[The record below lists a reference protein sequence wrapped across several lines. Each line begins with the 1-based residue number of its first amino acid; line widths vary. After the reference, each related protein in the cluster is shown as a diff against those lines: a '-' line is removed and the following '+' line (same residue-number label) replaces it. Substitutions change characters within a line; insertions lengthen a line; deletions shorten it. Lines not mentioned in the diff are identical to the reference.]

1 MSYLK
6 SGNLWLWVLQ
16 VFLAVFFALASGLP
30 KWVLPPE
37 VLAQNMPIE
46 IPRWFVVF
54 IGACEILG
62 AAGLLIKQVTPIA
75 AVCLVALT
83 MCATTYQLLAN
94 QPGSAVFALVMGL
107 LCAVVAYGRR
117 GNRASSRPSGE
128 SPAAASLSSVTV
140 S

>member
-6 SGNLWLWVLQ
+6 SGNVWLWVLQ
-16 VFLAVFFALASGLP
+16 VFLAVFFALGSGLP
-30 KWVLPPE
+30 KWVLPPD

-46 IPRWFVVF
+46 IPRWFVLF
-54 IGACEILG
+54 IGACEIAG
-62 AAGLLIKQVTPIA
+62 AIGLLVRRVTPIA

-83 MCATTYQLLAN
+83 LCATTYQLLAQ

-117 GNRASSRPSGE
+117 GSRAMRRPSGE
-128 SPAAASLSSVTV
+128 SATAASLSSVTV